1 MRSSFMLG
9 LAAVLVP
16 AVGLNLF
23 DAPDASAQPGRIELV
38 GDYRYA
44 FHDPE
49 TVAEAKN
56 TACREALRLAII
68 TSPEFREQTAP
79 LVDSLLLREIAYTLA
94 SQYVK
99 DQQILEQT
107 EKGRTV
113 SCKIRASLQT
123 DDVPHVVLVQTG
135 ATSQPPGVIDQNRA
149 LRILSVREE
158 NQGTISVVYQ
168 AIKRLDWIGTA
179 YDGSLREAADLM
191 VDFYDDQGVLIR
203 TDRHPARKTTGGDD
217 VMNPG
222 EIGVHRIAKPLN
234 AKNFRVWV
242 VK

>member
-1 MRSSFMLG
+1 MRSPGVLG
-9 LAAVLVP
+9 LAAVMVLG
-16 AVGLNLF
+16 VGLDLLIARNVG
-23 DAPDASAQPGRIELV
+23 AQPGRIELV
-38 GDYRYA
+38 GDYRYTY
-44 FHDPE
+44 HDPE
-49 TVAEAKN
+49 TVADAKN
-56 TACREALRLAII
+56 TACREALRLAI
-68 TSPEFREQTAP
+68 TMSPQFREQTAP
-79 LVDSLLLREIAYTLA
+79 LVDSPLLRDVAHVLA

-99 DQQILEQT
+99 DPQILEQT

-113 SCKIRASLQT
+113 SCKVRASLQAE
-123 DDVPHVVLVQTG
+123 DVPRALLAQTG
-135 ATSQPPGVIDQNRA
+135 ATGQTPGVIDQNRA
-149 LRILSVREE
+149 LRVLSIREE
-158 NQGTISVVYQ
+158 TEGTISVVYQ

-203 TDRHPARKTTGGDD
+203 TDRYPARKTKTGDD

-234 AKNFRVWV
+234 AKTYRVWV